1 MPSIDEVCTA
11 MAGAIDSI
19 SGIRAKGY
27 IDDVTNPPEAQ
38 VSTREYDPRMVLSSV
53 KATYPFT
60 VRVFVK
66 RSDLRS
72 AHKALRGFMEPSGSG
87 SVPVAINTET
97 AWSGA
102 TVDDAYVTLV
112 GQPFEYSPDGGTT
125 VFLCVDF
132 DVEVIW

>member
-1 MPSIDEVCTA
+1 
-11 MAGAIDSI
+11 MAGAIDGL
-19 SGIRAKGY
+19 SGIRAKGF
-27 IDDVTNPPEAQ
+27 IDDITNPPEAQ
-38 VSTREYDPRMVLSSV
+38 VSTREFDPRMVLSSV
-53 KATYPFT
+53 KATVPFT

-66 RSDLRS
+66 RTDLRS

-87 SVPVAINTET
+87 SVSAAINNES

-112 GQPFEYSPDGGTT
+112 GQPFEYVPDGGNT
-125 VFLCVDF
+125 VYLCVDF